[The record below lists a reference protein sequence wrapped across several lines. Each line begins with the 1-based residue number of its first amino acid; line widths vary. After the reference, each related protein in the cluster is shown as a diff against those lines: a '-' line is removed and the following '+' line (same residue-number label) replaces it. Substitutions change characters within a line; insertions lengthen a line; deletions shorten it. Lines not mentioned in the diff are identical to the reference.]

1 MKRDLYL
8 DYLIRWNKDARIT
21 IRVVEAEQE
30 FLEEVLFWNDL
41 AKIINEY
48 SVSEAHSL
56 LCWVGNV
63 LETNYPRCHNVD

>member
-8 DYLIRWNKDARIT
+8 DYLIRCNKADKIT
-21 IRVVEAEQE
+21 LRVKEAEQK
-30 FLEEVLFWNDL
+30 FLKEVLFWNDL

-48 SVSEAHSL
+48 SVSEAYSL

-63 LETNYPRCHNVD
+63 LETNYPRDCNAD

>member
-8 DYLIRWNKDARIT
+8 DYLIRQNKADKIAL
-21 IRVVEAEQE
+21 RVNEAEQK

-41 AKIINEY
+41 AKIVNEY
-48 SVSEAHSL
+48 CVSEAYSL

-63 LETNYPRCHNVD
+63 LETNYPRCHNAD

>member
-8 DYLIRWNKDARIT
+8 DYLIRQNKADKIVL
-21 IRVVEAEQE
+21 RVNKAEQK

-48 SVSEAHSL
+48 RVSEAYSL
-56 LCWVGNV
+56 LYWVGDV
-63 LETNYPRCHNVD
+63 LETNYPRCRNAD